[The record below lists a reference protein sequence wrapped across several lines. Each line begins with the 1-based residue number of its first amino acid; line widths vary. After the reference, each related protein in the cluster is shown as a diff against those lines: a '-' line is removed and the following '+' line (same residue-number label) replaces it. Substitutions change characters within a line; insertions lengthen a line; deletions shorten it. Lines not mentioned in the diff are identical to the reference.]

1 MDASATELPTTCLPT
16 ACVWTI
22 GHSTREWEV
31 FVAML
36 KEAGIRTLVDV
47 RRFAGS
53 RRNPQFS
60 GEAMARALPEAGI
73 DYVAMPDLG
82 GRRPPRKDSPNTA
95 WRNAS
100 FRGYA
105 DYMDTTAYRQA
116 RAQLAAFARSE
127 PTAVMCAEALWW
139 QCHRG
144 LISDDFKADGWTV
157 IHLLAPGRS
166 EVHPYTSAARI
177 VDGKLEYSPPE
188 PPQAS
193 LL

>member
-1 MDASATELPTTCLPT
+1 MHTL
-16 ACVWTI
+16 WTI

-36 KEAGIRTLVDV
+36 DAAGIRTLVDV

-60 GEAMARALPEAGI
+60 GEVMAKSLPGAGI
-73 DYVAMPDLG
+73 AYVPMVDLG
-82 GRRPPRKDSPNTA
+82 GRRTPSKESPNTR

-105 DYMDTTAYRQA
+105 DYMDTLGYRDA
-116 RAQLAAFARSE
+116 RNALARLASAS
-127 PTAVMCAEALWW
+127 PTAVMCAEAMWW

-144 LISDDFKADGWTV
+144 LISDDFKADGWNV
-157 IHLLAPGRS
+157 IHLVSPGRS
-166 EVHPYTSAARI
+166 EEHPYTGAALI
-177 VDGKLEYSPPE
+177 VDGRLTYAE
-188 PPQAS
+188 PSTGA
-193 LL
+193 LF